1 MMIETLEQRRHPQKS
16 MKIQRPIGTYD
27 VTPDEAAVWSMLED
41 RIRAWFRSYNYGEIR
56 TPVFEYTDLFKRG
69 VGEASDIVAK
79 EMYTFED
86 RGGRSLTLRPEGTAS
101 VVRAYI
107 ENGLAQKSPGVAK
120 LFYLAPM
127 FRYERKQKGR
137 FRQHV
142 QYGCEVFG
150 APGPDIDLEL
160 LVMVNQFYS
169 ELGLDELDL
178 QINSVGC
185 PKCRPAHREIFVKWA
200 IPFLGQFC
208 GDCCRRFE
216 MNPLRMFDCKEER
229 CQELLQEAPLLR
241 HHLCT
246 ECETHFAALREG
258 LDAFGIRYME
268 NPKLVRGLDY
278 YTRTAFE
285 MSYAPLGSQGVLMG
299 GGRYDGLTEYLDGP
313 PTPGIGF
320 GAGMERLLLILKET
334 GKVPA
339 VSTGLDLF
347 LVTLGERAAREGGKL
362 LLALRRDGFRCDRD
376 YTGKSL
382 RKQFQAADKLGA
394 RYAAVIGDNE
404 LEKQVIVLKDLK
416 QGTQQEIPWKDGFA
430 ELKTVLHVSL
440 FR

>member
-107 ENGLAQKSPGVAK
+107 ENGLAQKNPGVAK

-216 MNPLRMFDCKEER
+216 VNPLRMFDCKEER

>member
-107 ENGLAQKSPGVAK
+107 ENGLAQKNPGVAK

-185 PKCRPAHREIFVKWA
+185 PKCRPAHREQH
-200 IPFLGQFC
+200 P
-208 GDCCRRFE
+208 
-216 MNPLRMFDCKEER
+216 
-229 CQELLQEAPLLR
+229 
-241 HHLCT
+241 
-246 ECETHFAALREG
+246 
-258 LDAFGIRYME
+258 
-268 NPKLVRGLDY
+268 
-278 YTRTAFE
+278 
-285 MSYAPLGSQGVLMG
+285 
-299 GGRYDGLTEYLDGP
+299 
-313 PTPGIGF
+313 
-320 GAGMERLLLILKET
+320 
-334 GKVPA
+334 
-339 VSTGLDLF
+339 
-347 LVTLGERAAREGGKL
+347 
-362 LLALRRDGFRCDRD
+362 
-376 YTGKSL
+376 
-382 RKQFQAADKLGA
+382 
-394 RYAAVIGDNE
+394 
-404 LEKQVIVLKDLK
+404 
-416 QGTQQEIPWKDGFA
+416 
-430 ELKTVLHVSL
+430 
-440 FR
+440 